1 VQDQTQRL
9 WPSLGKINPSK
20 STGLKLISNME
31 KSKFDIEL
39 PQEII
44 NALARHVISEIRR
57 QRVLEDRQTEKD
69 VEDNIHESKSETN
82 IL

>member
-1 VQDQTQRL
+1 
-9 WPSLGKINPSK
+9 
-20 STGLKLISNME
+20 ME